1 MDVEILKTLP
11 ALFATAAIPIKVT
24 ATSTTQAQTARAAL
38 RLTFINGLGY
48 EDGKIIVTPHGF
60 LAGKEAAE
68 EKASIEAYKKEY
80 ADYWKDIIG
89 SDGDFTL
96 KEEKE
101 D

>member
-1 MDVEILKTLP
+1 MVFLFGNQKGAGTNKITATKDKRSVK
-11 ALFATAAIPIKVT
+11 FATRTKV
-24 ATSTTQAQTARAAL
+24 SVL
-38 RLTFINGLGY
+38 KNHINGLGY

-60 LAGKEAAE
+60 LAGKEASE
-68 EKASIEAYKKEY
+68 EKTSIEAYKKEY

>member
-1 MDVEILKTLP
+1 MVKLI
-11 ALFATAAIPIKVT
+11 F
-24 ATSTTQAQTARAAL
+24 
-38 RLTFINGLGY
+38 GLGY

-68 EKASIEAYKKEY
+68 EKVSIENYKKEY
-80 ADYWKDIIG
+80 ADYWKDILG
-89 SDGDFTL
+89 VSSLDFDL